1 LSPETWLTAGK
12 DPAEAARIAQR
23 AAGNSPHDL
32 ALAADDAAEFLARTA
47 PADYLYRAK
56 QPSTDVLEPDGPT
69 VSDEDV
75 HTSADLR

>member
-1 LSPETWLTAGK
+1 MSPETWLTAGK
-12 DPAEAARIAQR
+12 DPAEAARIA
-23 AAGNSPHDL
+23 PHDL